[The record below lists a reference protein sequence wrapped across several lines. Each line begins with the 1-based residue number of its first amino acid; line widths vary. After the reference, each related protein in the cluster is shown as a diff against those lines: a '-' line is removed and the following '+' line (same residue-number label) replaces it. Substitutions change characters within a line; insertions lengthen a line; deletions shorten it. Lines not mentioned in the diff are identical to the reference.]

1 MKAELFFHGKPN
13 NYDSWSRRLFDGL
26 EERIGQEYFSAV
38 KDLPNSGYVVETRQ
52 WKGLRYSVYSYCL
65 TEDVKDT
72 SSRPSYC
79 VLSLIFQG
87 EYCLRS
93 YDLFDLLSQTYERKI
108 VGEAKVMADNGNYV
122 SDWLNTYENRFVE
135 IESAVLNCLENQ
147 FSGMFSVIDQA
158 FSTSLPAFSDK
169 KKVAQYNPED
179 CDSEAYFS
187 ALRRYAR
194 IIVSKTFKA
203 KDSIIAS
210 LDGIAYAA
218 SENEKLHEQ
227 LVSLQKTL
235 SQKDDDLSDAIASG
249 RKLESEVTSLK
260 EVNRNLQRKLAKA
273 DADVD
278 RAVNKLDSR
287 VSKIG
292 EDIDG
297 ARRNCLNSVEG
308 WRKIIAYV
316 PVLNLLLLALL
327 IFLCHVGFKGV
338 EFKKKDD
345 IKTVSD
351 TLLQKWQTSAEYYK
365 SLFKLYSNSISKG
378 EDVSKT
384 QPNCIMSICR
394 WSNGQLQ
401 SLSGSDKVSLGDT
414 LYLHVNDWY
423 SNYKWLKDPVAFAPE
438 CQLPTFMW
446 IVDSQSCRNEKIT
459 ISYRNPN
466 SNNET
471 LNKIEL
477 CVKQ

>member
-26 EERIGQEYFSAV
+26 EDRIGQEYFSAV

-135 IESAVLNCLENQ
+135 IESAVLSCLENQ
-147 FSGMFSVIDQA
+147 FSGMFAVIDQA
-158 FSTSLPAFSDK
+158 FSTSLPTFSDK
-169 KKVAQYNPED
+169 KNVAQYNPED

-187 ALRRYAR
+187 ALRRYSR
-194 IIVSKTFKA
+194 VIVSKTFKA

-210 LDGIAYAA
+210 FDGIAYAA
-218 SENEKLHEQ
+218 SENEKLHKQ

-235 SQKDDDLSDAIASG
+235 SQKDDELSDARASE

-260 EVNRNLQRKLAKA
+260 EVNRNLQKKLAKA

-327 IFLCHVGFKGV
+327 IFLCHVGFNGV
-338 EFKKKDD
+338 EFKKKENMGNRCDSLMSVKQD
-345 IKTVSD
+345 SLIIK
-351 TLLQKWQTSAEYYK
+351 YK
-365 SLFKLYSNSISKG
+365 SLFDLYSNCTDIGEKDPGENCFMSIS
-378 EDVSKT
+378 
-384 QPNCIMSICR
+384 R

-401 SLSGSDKVSLGDT
+401 TMSCADSVAVGDT
-414 LYLHVNDWY
+414 LYLHVNRWCP
-423 SNYKWLKDPVAFAPE
+423 NYAWHKSPVAFSQKE
-438 CQLPTFMW
+438 QLPTFMW
-446 IVDSQSCRNEKIT
+446 VVDPQTQGNNTIT
-459 ISYRNPN
+459 ISYRA
-466 SNNET
+466 EDKIQ
-471 LNKIEL
+471 LNKDKNIIEL
-477 CVKQ
+477 CVK